1 MPRCPRCLRTP
12 SYKLHFVY
20 IAFFCC
26 QPTEQHSQPG
36 VRAASSHLLANYLEC
51 LLSVHFAHPTVRAAR
66 MLSTHFQV
74 PIYLCCFPS
83 YFSMP
88 LRQSLRFFLLSIVRN
103 QYAFP
108 IHCSG
113 ASAFSAV
120 IVTGPESSV
129 GHETLLSSCLCLN
142 LTPGAHLLLKG
153 ARQILGRIIAHRP
166 RKEKTGKGSKCTS
179 KCRNRLSHSKIVRT
193 LVLLLL
199 SSVLSSVFL
208 IEFFP
213 ILLSLSLYTTL
224 VFCLPPLLPSTSAV
238 FFSILSFKFSSSSI
252 ALISVT

>member
-36 VRAASSHLLANYLEC
+36 VRAAFAVGTLCASNRTSCSRAH
-51 LLSVHFAHPTVRAAR
+51 LSVLLPILLLHAT
-66 MLSTHFQV
+66 STK
-74 PIYLCCFPS
+74 S
-83 YFSMP
+83 S
-88 LRQSLRFFLLSIVRN
+88 FFLLSIVRN
-103 QYAFP
+103 HYAFP

-120 IVTGPESSV
+120 TVTGPESSV

-166 RKEKTGKGSKCTS
+166 RKEKTSKRSNCTS

-208 IEFFP
+208 IEFFQFFFLFLFIP
-213 ILLSLSLYTTL
+213 PWSFVFLHFFPVLLQSS
-224 VFCLPPLLPSTSAV
+224 
-238 FFSILSFKFSSSSI
+238 FSIFSFIFSSSSI